1 MELYSLQQILHC
13 LTIIA
18 GCGTLLCKLKFEYAW
33 RKLQVEKLEVGVAIK
48 GQDQKLAFHQG
59 IPGHWRT
66 GFKREKFWSHI
77 E

>member
-1 MELYSLQQILHC
+1 M
-13 LTIIA
+13 TIIQ
-18 GCGTLLCKLKFEYAW
+18 GLGTFLCKLKSEYAC
-33 RKLQVEKLEVGVAIK
+33 RELQVEKLEVGVAIK

-66 GFKREKFWSHI
+66 GFKRETFWSHI